1 MALKCILR
9 SMLFLLLAAGTGC
22 GAGKGDLTGSV
33 KYKGKTVKIGT
44 VTVFGSDGVPK
55 SGVIDR
61 DTGKFLVQDITA
73 GEVKATVASPN
84 PTEDIVVERSQN
96 PKHPPP
102 RKVDSEA
109 MKLWFDIPAR
119 YSDIAK
125 TDLCF
130 TLQRAENQRDLELK
144 D

>member
-1 MALKCILR
+1 
-9 SMLFLLLAAGTGC
+9 MLFLLLAAGIGC
-22 GAGKGDLTGSV
+22 GAGKGDITGFV

-44 VTVFGSDGVPK
+44 VTVFGSDGIPK

-61 DTGKFLVQDITA
+61 HTGKFLVQDIAA

-84 PTEDIVVERSQN
+84 PTEDVILERSQD
-96 PKHPPP
+96 PKRTPP
-102 RKVDSEA
+102 RKGDSEA
-109 MKLWFDIPAR
+109 VKLWFDIPAR

-130 TLQRAENQRDLELK
+130 TLQRAANQRDLELI

>member
-1 MALKCILR
+1 
-9 SMLFLLLAAGTGC
+9 MLFLLLTAGIGC

-33 KYKGKTVKIGT
+33 KYKGRTVKIGT

-61 DTGKFLVQDITA
+61 DTGTFLVQDITA
-73 GEVKATVASPN
+73 GEVKAIVASPN
-84 PTEDIVVERSQN
+84 PTEDVVLERSQD
-96 PKHPPP
+96 PKRAHP

-109 MKLWFDIPAR
+109 VKLWFDIPAR

-130 TLQRAENQRDLELK
+130 TLRQAENQRHLQLK